1 MTLAPG
7 IRIAQYEIVESI
19 GAGGMGE
26 VYRAR
31 DSRLGR
37 DVAIKVMAPH
47 VASDPEMRRRF
58 ETEARAIAA
67 LSHSSIVAIHEL
79 AVVDD
84 VPVAVMELLEGQTL
98 RERHQV
104 RADAVARGRARL
116 ARRSPTA
123 SRRRTR
129 AASFIATSSRRTSS

>member
-1 MTLAPG
+1 MTFSPG
-7 IRIAQYEIVESI
+7 SRIAQYEIVESI

-26 VYRAR
+26 VYRAK

-47 VASDPEMRRRF
+47 IARDPAMRRRF

-79 AVVDD
+79 AVVDN
-84 VPVAVMELLEGQTL
+84 VPFAVMELLQGQTL
-98 RERHQV
+98 RERMK
-104 RADAVARGRARL
+104 
-116 ARRSPTA
+116 S
-123 SRRRTR
+123 
-129 AASFIATSSRRTSS
+129 